1 VQCCEA
7 GRPGEMPPFGPWT
20 CGGSSNSALV
30 ANLRAAGLVHSQ
42 AVLQAMLGTD
52 RAHYVP
58 AASRFAAYEDAP
70 QPIGWEQTI
79 SAPHMHAMALELL
92 EPVLRGPSP
101 RVLDVG
107 SGSGYLCACFQRL
120 TAARGGHVFGI
131 DYIEPLVEASR
142 SNLAAD
148 SAAVAAA
155 VHVEAGDGW
164 QGLPASGPF
173 DAIHV
178 GAAATHVPDALVAQL
193 KPGGRMVIPVGPR
206 HGDQV
211 LLQLD
216 KATDGRS
223 CSQKVITGVR
233 YVPLVKLS
241 RADDT

>member
-1 VQCCEA
+1 
-7 GRPGEMPPFGPWT
+7 MPPLGPWL
-20 CGGSSNSALV
+20 CGASSNAALV
-30 ANLRAAGLVHSQ
+30 SNLRSAGLIQSQ
-42 AVLQAMLGTD
+42 AVFEAMVGTD

-58 AASRFAAYEDAP
+58 KASRAVAYEDSP
-70 QPIGWEQTI
+70 QPIGWQATI

-107 SGSGYLCACFQRL
+107 SGSGFLCACLQRL
-120 TAARGGHVFGI
+120 TAARGGRVFGI
-131 DYIEPLVEASR
+131 EYIEPLCQVSR

-148 SAAVAAA
+148 SPAVAAA
-155 VHVEAGDGW
+155 VHIESGDGW
-164 QGLPASGPF
+164 QGLPACGPF

-178 GAAATHVPDALVAQL
+178 GAAAVQIPDGLVTQL

-206 HGDQV
+206 DGEQV

-216 KATDGRS
+216 KSADGLS

-241 RADDT
+241 RTKEGS